1 MLKSLRTFTLV
12 LLAFIAG
19 GLITLDAAGVTRI
32 SFGTALPTDC
42 VAGNIFVKTSA
53 TTGVYWC
60 STPGS
65 PGTWTAVGG
74 GGTGDVVGPS
84 SATADRIAVF
94 DGTTGKL
101 LKDGGQTIAGITAGA
116 GGLVLIEQHTASS
129 SSSLDFTSFI
139 SSTYDHYLFALVG
152 VLPATDGADLL
163 ARVGTGG
170 GPSWD
175 TGSNY
180 YWFYGGHSLL
190 GGFTGQGNP
199 GTSFKIAPNIENSV
213 TGVGGDFT
221 IFNPQDTAG
230 RKVIAWNTVANFAD
244 GNVGRMFGGAIW
256 NSSTAVTGVQFFY
269 SSGNIASGT
278 IRVYGVAK

>member
-1 MLKSLRTFTLV
+1 MRSKSLAILLSIVLASGV
-12 LLAFIAG
+12 LLAQATHISTSG
-19 GLITLDAAGVTRI
+19 TLPANCRVGDLYNKTG
-32 SFGTALPTDC
+32 
-42 VAGNIFVKTSA
+42 TSA
-53 TTGVYWC
+53 GLYRC
-60 STPGS
+60 SATN
-65 PGTWTAVGG
+65 TWTAVGSS
-74 GGTGDVVGPS
+74 GTGDVVGPS

-101 LKDGGQTIAGITAGA
+101 LKDGGQTIAGISAGS
-116 GGLVLIEQHTASS
+116 GGLVLVEQHTASS

-278 IRVYGVAK
+278 IRVYGLAK